1 MKGLIKKDFLLIKN
15 NIKLIVV
22 ILFIF
27 IVMSLQ
33 GSFDISFIVP
43 FIVTMLF
50 ISTFSYDEYNK
61 WDSYAVT
68 LPNGRKNIVKSKY
81 IASLILTVLSI
92 IITIIISLIISKDIT
107 KTLESILGV
116 FISIIIMES
125 IMYPLIFKYGIEKG
139 RICLFILIILLMS
152 LLSFITKDNNVLKS
166 ITIFIDNYWYIF
178 TILLPI
184 VILFISYKI
193 SERIYLNK
201 EF

>member
-1 MKGLIKKDFLLIKN
+1 MIGLIKKDFLLIKN

-22 ILFIF
+22 IFFIF

-107 KTLESILGV
+107 KTLETILGV

-152 LLSFITKDNNVLKS
+152 LLSFITKDNNILNS
-166 ITIFIDNYWYIF
+166 ITTFIDNYWYIF

-184 VILFISYKI
+184 LILFISYKI

>member
-107 KTLESILGV
+107 KTLETILGV

-139 RICLFILIILLMS
+139 RICLFILIIILMS